1 MTRLGRI
8 LAAGLSAACL
18 GISAPVATAA
28 PNTTTAQ
35 PNISTLI
42 TALSKSDSEIAALE
56 LKMGGLREAV
66 NKALVDFHTAQA
78 DAKKAREE
86 ADKARSV
93 LSDTQE
99 KITQAQKLLDD
110 ISNAIYRGS
119 SAASLSSVAGKQNA
133 EDALTR
139 QTMLRTN
146 AEKQHSAVEELD
158 KLRTQQANEE
168 SSLRAARDDAEK
180 REKETEKAQQDA
192 QKAIE
197 TNIAAL
203 KTQQEEHAKLVSSRD
218 AAQKQIAAARGTTT
232 QAAPAKPQEAAA
244 TTQAAPSIADS
255 IAKLIGSSQPDHSSL
270 NLAADNPQTGP
281 NVVFTED
288 EQDLEEDEEQEEEGT
303 TNPTQETNKD
313 KDGDLTLDLNALSSN
328 GPGSLTEL
336 LQKLSQSGGGSAE
349 QANINLNGDRESKIE
364 TVIARA
370 ESQLGVTYAWGG
382 GDANGP
388 TLGIRDGGVGDSFGD
403 YNKVGFDCSGLTLY
417 AFAGVGIALPHYTG
431 YQYQYGTKVSPQEM
445 QRGDLIFYGPNAEE
459 HVAIYLG
466 DGQMIEAPQSGSEVM
481 ISPVRWGGMSPSVVR
496 LL

>member
-28 PNTTTAQ
+28 PAAQ

-78 DAKKAREE
+78 DAKKARED
-86 ADKARSV
+86 ADKARSA

-146 AEKQHSAVEELD
+146 AEKQRSVVEELD

-168 SSLRAARDDAEK
+168 STLRAARDDAEK

-197 TNIAAL
+197 TNTAAL

-218 AAQKQIAAARGTTT
+218 AAQKQIDAARGT
-232 QAAPAKPQEAAA
+232 AKPQEAAT
-244 TTQAAPSIADS
+244 TTQAAAAAPNIADS
-255 IAKLIGSSQPDHSSL
+255 IAKLVGSSQPDHASL
-270 NLAADNPQTGP
+270 NLAADNPQTEP

-288 EQDLEEDEEQEEEGT
+288 EQDLEEEETEEG
-303 TNPTQETNKD
+303 PTQETNKD

-328 GPGSLTEL
+328 GPGSLTKL
-336 LQKLSQSGGGSAE
+336 LQKLSESGDGSAE

-388 TLGIRDGGVGDSFGD
+388 TLGIHDGGVADSFGD

-431 YQYQYGTKVSPQEM
+431 YQYQHGTKVSPQDM

-466 DGQMIEAPQSGSEVM
+466 DDQMIEAPQSGSEVM

>member
-1 MTRLGRI
+1 
-8 LAAGLSAACL
+8 
-18 GISAPVATAA
+18 
-28 PNTTTAQ
+28 
-35 PNISTLI
+35 
-42 TALSKSDSEIAALE
+42 
-56 LKMGGLREAV
+56 MGGLREAV

-78 DAKKAREE
+78 DAKKARED
-86 ADKARSV
+86 ADKARSA

-146 AEKQHSAVEELD
+146 AEKQRSVVEELD

-168 SSLRAARDDAEK
+168 STLRAARDDAEK

-197 TNIAAL
+197 TNTAAL

-218 AAQKQIAAARGTTT
+218 AAQKQIDAARGT
-232 QAAPAKPQEAAA
+232 AKPQEAAT
-244 TTQAAPSIADS
+244 TTQAAAAAPNIADS
-255 IAKLIGSSQPDHSSL
+255 IAKLVGSSQPDHASL
-270 NLAADNPQTGP
+270 NLAADNPQTEP

-288 EQDLEEDEEQEEEGT
+288 EQDLEEEETEEG
-303 TNPTQETNKD
+303 PTQETNKD

-328 GPGSLTEL
+328 GPGSLTKL
-336 LQKLSQSGGGSAE
+336 LQKLSESGDGSAE

-388 TLGIRDGGVGDSFGD
+388 TLGIHDGGVADSFGD

-431 YQYQYGTKVSPQEM
+431 YQYQHGTKVSPQDM

-466 DGQMIEAPQSGSEVM
+466 DDQMIEAPQSGSEVM